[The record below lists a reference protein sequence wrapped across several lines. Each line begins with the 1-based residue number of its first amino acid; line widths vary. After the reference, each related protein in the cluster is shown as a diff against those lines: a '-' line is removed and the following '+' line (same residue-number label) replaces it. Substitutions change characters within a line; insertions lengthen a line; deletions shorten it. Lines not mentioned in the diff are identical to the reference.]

1 MRIIVYIAVFL
12 SSMSFAQNTLEIT
25 VRNSET
31 AESLIGARVSLLEG
45 NHFAVTDAKGLAQ
58 LNDLNLGPT
67 KLLVTHIGYENDTI
81 ELNIKSGRNRKL
93 LYLKAVST
101 FLDPLKVGLNKSKLT
116 FAKLRAV
123 DGMALYQSKKSDL
136 IIVDNQVGNKSA
148 NNAREM
154 FNQVAGLNIWESD
167 GGGLQLGIG
176 GRGLSPDR
184 SSNFNMRQNGYD
196 ISADALGYPESYYTP
211 PVEALERIE
220 VVRGAA
226 SLQYGTQFGGYVN
239 FKLKVPF
246 QNKRFGI
253 INRSTY
259 GSNGYMSNFTHFGGK
274 LGLNSYSAY
283 VNLKKGDDFRPNSQ
297 FEQVNAHALYK
308 RIINENTIVSAEFT
322 KMAYLAQQP
331 GGLTDDEYMQ
341 DPYMS
346 DRDRN
351 WFKVNW
357 NLAAVKLKSKI
368 SKHSMLDARVFGLMA
383 DRQSLGYLGRAD
395 RPDPMTDRTL
405 IKGSFNNLGMESRF
419 LAWYGKDTLPHV
431 LLTGFRVYTGRST
444 ALQGD
449 ANDGSDASFEYNS
462 LESLDSDYLF
472 PSANLSFFAENIFNV
487 TSKFSVTPGLRFE
500 HITTKSDGYYV
511 RTFKDLAGNV
521 IERTRIDERE
531 TRSRN
536 FVIAGL
542 GTSYEL
548 TENIELYGN
557 FSQNYRAIT
566 FNDIRIVNPNFRID
580 PEIKDEKGYSADL
593 GLRGTL
599 FNALAF
605 DLSVFYLFYNDRIG
619 LISQVDNT
627 LNSVYMLRT
636 NIGNS
641 RNLGLESFVS
651 LNMIKLFSDSSEW
664 DLNLFLNTSLVDAQY
679 VDNENSSI
687 SGNRVELAPEMTFKS
702 GLNVSNGKFGAAWQL
717 SYTSFQYT
725 DASNSEFTANAVN
738 GLIPSYAIQDVSL
751 FYQYKLFRLETGINN
766 LANEVYFTRRAS
778 GYPGPGIL
786 PSAGR
791 TFYLTLQL
799 KI

>member
-1 MRIIVYIAVFL
+1 MRPILYIAFLFSGLLYGQADLHILVRSNTTAEPIISAKVILSNSEQVGITDNRGNVVFSGLKSSKEIIVISHISYQSDTVSISLKNGKNKRVANLKPIA
-12 SSMSFAQNTLEIT
+12 T
-25 VRNSET
+25 
-31 AESLIGARVSLLEG
+31 
-45 NHFAVTDAKGLAQ
+45 
-58 LNDLNLGPT
+58 
-67 KLLVTHIGYENDTI
+67 Y
-81 ELNIKSGRNRKL
+81 
-93 LYLKAVST
+93 
-101 FLDPLKVGLNKSKLT
+101 LDPLKVGIDKTKLT

-136 IIVDNQVGNKSA
+136 IIIDNQVGNKSA

-184 SSNFNMRQNGYD
+184 SSNFNIRQNGYD

-211 PVEALERIE
+211 PIEALERIE

-246 QNKRFGI
+246 QDRKVGI
-253 INRSTY
+253 INRTTY
-259 GSNGYMSNFTHFGGK
+259 GSNAYLSNFTHFGGK
-274 LGLNSYSAY
+274 IGLNTYSAY
-283 VNLKKGDDFRPNSQ
+283 MNLKKGDDFRPNSQ
-297 FEQVNAHALYK
+297 FEQLNGHIMFR
-308 RIINENTIVSAEFT
+308 RILNEHTFVSAEFT
-322 KMAYLAQQP
+322 KMSYLAQQP
-331 GGLTDDEYMQ
+331 GGLTDAEFDS

-351 WFKVNW
+351 WFHVDW
-357 NLAAVKLKSKI
+357 NLAALKLNSKLSKKS
-368 SKHSMLDARVFGLMA
+368 MVDTRVFGLMA
-383 DRQSLGYLGRAD
+383 ERQSLGFLGRAD

-405 IKGSFNNLGMESRF
+405 IKGEFKNIGMESRY
-419 LAWYGKDTLPHV
+419 LGWYGKDTLPHI
-431 LLTGFRVYTGRST
+431 LLTGFRLYTGRSS

-449 ANDGSDASFEYNS
+449 ADAGNQANFSYNS
-462 LESLDSDYLF
+462 LDSLDSDYLF
-472 PSANLSFFAENIFNV
+472 PSLNVSFFAENIFNI
-487 TSKFSVTPGLRFE
+487 TSNFSVTPGLRFE
-500 HITTKSDGYYV
+500 HITTRAQGYYI

-521 IERTRIDERE
+521 IERTRIDENE
-531 TRSRN
+531 SRARQ

-542 GTSYEL
+542 GTSFEID
-548 TENIELYGN
+548 EDIELYAN
-557 FSQNYRAIT
+557 ASQNYRAIT

-580 PEIKDEKGYSADL
+580 ADIKDEKGYSADL

-599 FNALAF
+599 FNAMSF
-605 DLSVFYLFYNDRIG
+605 DVSGFYLFYNDRIG

-641 RNLGLESFVS
+641 RNMGIESFVS
-651 LNMIKLFSDSSEW
+651 IDLMKAFADSSDW
-664 DLNLFLNTSLVDAQY
+664 HINTFANISLVDAKY
-679 VDNENSSI
+679 LENENTAI
-687 SGNRVELAPEMTFKS
+687 TGNTVELAPEMTLKT
-702 GLNVSNGKFGAAWQL
+702 GLNVSTKQFGLAWQL
-717 SYTSFQYT
+717 SYTSFQFT
-725 DASNSEFTANAVN
+725 DASNSDFTSNAVN
-738 GLIPSYAIQDVSL
+738 GLIPSYSVQDISA
-751 FYQYKLFRLETGINN
+751 FYNYKLFRFECGLNN
-766 LANEVYFTRRAS
+766 LTNEVYFTRRAS

-791 TFYLTLQL
+791 TFYVTLQV